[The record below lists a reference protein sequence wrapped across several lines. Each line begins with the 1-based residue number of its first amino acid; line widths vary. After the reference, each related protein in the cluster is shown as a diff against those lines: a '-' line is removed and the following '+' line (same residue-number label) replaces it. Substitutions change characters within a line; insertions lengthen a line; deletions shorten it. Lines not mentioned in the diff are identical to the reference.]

1 MEWFHSTERKQL
13 DRPKG
18 SRTSSHEIQS
28 AFAEQ
33 RNYLY
38 WITLRITGDNA
49 LAHLAVVNA
58 SALSAN
64 YSSVFRDWLIGWATV
79 RAALREVRD
88 LISASA
94 SQYVDS
100 SSERCD
106 DDVLS
111 DDQIMSL
118 RHVDP
123 REIIAALDPL
133 ARCALVLRGIQ
144 HASLADCAL
153 LLDVPRGI
161 VAGAYSQAL
170 RWNGE
175 HIGAHAAPNEDQMDS
190 RVRLHTG
197 KREGSALGKR
207 ENDADDENK
216 NAARKQTNVS
226 ET

>member
-18 SRTSSHEIQS
+18 SRASSHEIQS
-28 AFAEQ
+28 VFAEQ
-33 RNYLY
+33 RNSLY
-38 WITLRITGDNA
+38 WIALLITGDDA
-49 LAHLAVVNA
+49 LADLAVVNA

-64 YSSVFRDWLIGWATV
+64 YSGIFRDWLIGWAKYATV
-79 RAALREVRD
+79 RAAMREVRD

-94 SQYVDS
+94 SRYGDS
-100 SSERCD
+100 SSEHCD

-111 DDQIMSL
+111 EDQIMSL

-153 LLDVPRGI
+153 LLDVSRGI
-161 VAGAYSQAL
+161 VAGAYSQAR
-170 RWNGE
+170 RWSGE
-175 HIGAHAAPNEDQMDS
+175 HLAAQGAPNEDQMDS
-190 RVRLHTG
+190 RV
-197 KREGSALGKR
+197 
-207 ENDADDENK
+207 
-216 NAARKQTNVS
+216 
-226 ET
+226 

>member
-1 MEWFHSTERKQL
+1 MEWFHSTQRKQL
-13 DRPKG
+13 DRPEG
-18 SRTSSHEIQS
+18 SRASSHEIQS

-33 RNYLY
+33 RSYLY
-38 WITLRITGDNA
+38 WIALLITGDDA
-49 LAHLAVVNA
+49 LADLAVVNA

-64 YSSVFRDWLIGWATV
+64 YSSVFRDWLIGWAKYATV
-79 RAALREVRD
+79 RAAVREVRD

-94 SQYVDS
+94 SHYVDS
-100 SSERCD
+100 SSEHGD

-111 DDQIMSL
+111 NDQIMSL

-153 LLDVPRGI
+153 LLDVSRGI
-161 VAGAYSQAL
+161 VAGAYSRAL

-175 HIGAHAAPNEDQMDS
+175 PIGAHAAPNEDQMGS
-190 RVRLHTG
+190 RV
-197 KREGSALGKR
+197 
-207 ENDADDENK
+207 
-216 NAARKQTNVS
+216 
-226 ET
+226 

>member
-1 MEWFHSTERKQL
+1 MEWFHSNERKQL
-13 DRPKG
+13 ERPKG
-18 SRTSSHEIQS
+18 GRASSHEIQS

-38 WITLRITGDNA
+38 WIALLITGDDA
-49 LAHLAVVNA
+49 LADLAVVNA

-64 YSSVFRDWLIGWATV
+64 YSSVFRDWLIGWAKYATV
-79 RAALREVRD
+79 RAAVREVRD

-94 SQYVDS
+94 SHYVDS
-100 SSERCD
+100 SSEHCD

-111 DDQIMSL
+111 DDQILSL

-144 HASLADCAL
+144 RASLADCAL
-153 LLDVPRGI
+153 MLEVSRGI

-170 RWNGE
+170 GWSGQ
-175 HIGAHAAPNEDQMDS
+175 HIGAHASPNEGQMDS
-190 RVRLHTG
+190 RV
-197 KREGSALGKR
+197 
-207 ENDADDENK
+207 
-216 NAARKQTNVS
+216 
-226 ET
+226 

>member
-1 MEWFHSTERKQL
+1 MEWFHSNEREQPE
-13 DRPKG
+13 RPKG
-18 SRTSSHEIQS
+18 GLASSHEIQS

-33 RNYLY
+33 RDYLY
-38 WITLRITGDNA
+38 WIALLITGDDA
-49 LAHLAVVNA
+49 LANLAVVNA

-64 YSSVFRDWLIGWATV
+64 YSSVFRDWLIGWAKYATV
-79 RAALREVRD
+79 RAAAREVRD

-94 SQYVDS
+94 GHYVDS
-100 SSERCD
+100 SSEHCG

-118 RHVDP
+118 RNADP

-175 HIGAHAAPNEDQMDS
+175 HMGAYAAPNEDQMDS
-190 RVRLHTG
+190 RV
-197 KREGSALGKR
+197 
-207 ENDADDENK
+207 
-216 NAARKQTNVS
+216 
-226 ET
+226 

>member
-1 MEWFHSTERKQL
+1 MEWFHSTEREQ
-13 DRPKG
+13 PE
-18 SRTSSHEIQS
+18 RTKDGLASSHESQS

-33 RNYLY
+33 RDYLY
-38 WITLRITGDNA
+38 WIALLITGDDA
-49 LAHLAVVNA
+49 LADQAVVNA

-64 YSSVFRDWLIGWATV
+64 YSSVFRDWLNGWATYATV
-79 RAALREVRD
+79 RAAVREVRD

-94 SQYVDS
+94 SHYVDS
-100 SSERCD
+100 SCEHCD

-111 DDQIMSL
+111 DDQIMLL
-118 RHVDP
+118 RHADP

-153 LLDVPRGI
+153 LLDVSRGI

-175 HIGAHAAPNEDQMDS
+175 HLGAHAAPNEDQMDS
-190 RVRLHTG
+190 RL
-197 KREGSALGKR
+197 
-207 ENDADDENK
+207 
-216 NAARKQTNVS
+216 
-226 ET
+226 

>member
-18 SRTSSHEIQS
+18 SRASSLEIQS

-33 RNYLY
+33 RNDLY
-38 WITLRITGDNA
+38 WIALLITGDDA
-49 LAHLAVVNA
+49 LADLAVVNA
-58 SALSAN
+58 SSLSAN
-64 YSSVFRDWLIGWATV
+64 DSSAFRDWLIGWAKYATV
-79 RAALREVRD
+79 RAAVREVRD

-94 SQYVDS
+94 SHYVDS
-100 SSERCD
+100 SSEHWD

-118 RHVDP
+118 RQVDP

-153 LLDVPRGI
+153 LLDVSRGI
-161 VAGAYSQAL
+161 VAGAYSRAL

-190 RVRLHTG
+190 RV
-197 KREGSALGKR
+197 
-207 ENDADDENK
+207 
-216 NAARKQTNVS
+216 
-226 ET
+226 

>member
-1 MEWFHSTERKQL
+1 MEWFHSTEREQE
-13 DRPKG
+13 RPNRG
-18 SRTSSHEIQS
+18 LASSHEIQS
-28 AFAEQ
+28 AFDEQ
-33 RNYLY
+33 REYLH
-38 WITLRITGDNA
+38 WIALLITGDEA
-49 LAHLAVVNA
+49 LADLAVVNA

-64 YSSVFRDWLIGWATV
+64 YSSVFRDWLIGWATYATV
-79 RAALREVRD
+79 RAAVREVRD

-94 SQYVDS
+94 SHYVDS
-100 SSERCD
+100 VSEHRDRD

-118 RHVDP
+118 RHADP

-153 LLDVPRGI
+153 LLDVSRGI

-190 RVRLHTG
+190 RV
-197 KREGSALGKR
+197 
-207 ENDADDENK
+207 
-216 NAARKQTNVS
+216 
-226 ET
+226 

>member
-1 MEWFHSTERKQL
+1 MAFIQGKGSVMEWFHSTERKQL
-13 DRPKG
+13 DRLQG
-18 SRTSSHEIQS
+18 SRASSHEIQS

-38 WITLRITGDNA
+38 WIALLISGNDA
-49 LAHLAVVNA
+49 LADQAVVNA

-64 YSSVFRDWLIGWATV
+64 YSGVFRDWLIGWAKYATV
-79 RAALREVRD
+79 RAAVREVRD

-94 SQYVDS
+94 SHYVDS
-100 SSERCD
+100 SSEPCD

-133 ARCALVLRGIQ
+133 ARCALVVRGIQ

-153 LLDVPRGI
+153 LLGVSRGI
-161 VAGAYSQAL
+161 AAGAYSRAL

-175 HIGAHAAPNEDQMDS
+175 HVGAQAAPTEDQMDS
-190 RVRLHTG
+190 GV
-197 KREGSALGKR
+197 
-207 ENDADDENK
+207 
-216 NAARKQTNVS
+216 
-226 ET
+226 